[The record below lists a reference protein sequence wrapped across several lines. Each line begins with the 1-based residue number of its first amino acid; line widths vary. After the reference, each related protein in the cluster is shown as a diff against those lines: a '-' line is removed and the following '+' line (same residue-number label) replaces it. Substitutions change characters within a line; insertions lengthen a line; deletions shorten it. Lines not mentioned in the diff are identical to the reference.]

1 MLAAIGVD
9 SMEGLL
15 RDIPESLRI
24 PRLELTDGLS
34 EFETIAQVT
43 SLAARNR
50 VFADRLTFRGG
61 GVYRRFIPAAVAA
74 VTSKPEFYTAYTPYQ
89 PEASQGTLQAIYE
102 FQTLIAELT
111 ALDVANA
118 SLYDGATAVA
128 EAAMMAHVHTGRNE
142 VLVAG
147 YVHPE
152 YVEVLRGFSEG
163 RGIKVKKGSEPTAK
177 TAAVVFQRPDFLG
190 LLVDARDLTQR
201 AHDVG
206 ALAIAC
212 VDPISLA
219 LLAPPGEYGADIAV
233 GEGQQLGLSPSYGGP
248 HVGFVAC
255 RKELVRRLPGRLIGT
270 SHDAEGRRGFVLTLT
285 AREQHIRREKATSNI
300 CTNHSLCA
308 LAASVYMTYLAAE
321 RACATPTRR
330 GCHRSGARGSLPY
343 RAPAVSAPHLAE
355 AERARSHAPL
365 QQARLDELL
374 DQRAVLPIGQLHH
387 EVQPRRQ
394 RSRGGSAWVFRP
406 TPISGGG
413 QRPGRA
419 RADVA
424 SRAGLV
430 RGGRSRSSHPAAGCR
445 RPRRVDRAAHDPGLP
460 PLSRRSPDRSPRP
473 RFSPRDESGQRR
485 PQWIPGRGGGFRPG
499 RAHQPGR
506 LGVEALE

>member
-1 MLAAIGVD
+1 MLAEIGVD
-9 SMEGLL
+9 SMEALL

-24 PRLELTDGLS
+24 PRLELSNGLS

-128 EAAMMAHVHTGRNE
+128 EAAMMASVHTGRKE
-142 VLVAG
+142 VLVVG

-152 YVEVLRGFSEG
+152 YVDVLRAFGEG
-163 RGIKVKKGSEPTAK
+163 RGIKVRKGAEPNAK
-177 TAAVVFQRPDFLG
+177 TAAVIFQQPDFLG
-190 LLVDARDLTQR
+190 LLVDAPDLVRR
-201 AHDVG
+201 AHDAG

-219 LLAPPGEYGADIAV
+219 VLAPPGEYGADIAV
-233 GEGQQLGLSPSYGGP
+233 GEGQQLGLTPSYGGP
-248 HVGFVAC
+248 HVGFMSC
-255 RKELVRRLPGRLIGT
+255 RKELVRRLPGRLIGS
-270 SHDAEGRRGFVLTLT
+270 SHDAQGRRGFVLTLT

-308 LAASVYMTYLAAE
+308 LAASVYMTYMGAAGMRQVAEVSFKRAHALAERLAA
-321 RACATPTRR
+321 
-330 GCHRSGARGSLPY
+330 LPGWE
-343 RAPAVSAPHLAE
+343 P
-355 AERARSHAPL
+355 
-365 QQARLDELL
+365 
-374 DQRAVLPIGQLHH
+374 
-387 EVQPRRQ
+387 
-394 RSRGGSAWVFRP
+394 VF
-406 TPISGGG
+406 
-413 QRPGRA
+413 
-419 RADVA
+419 
-424 SRAGLV
+424 
-430 RGGRSRSSHPAAGCR
+430 
-445 RPRRVDRAAHDPGLP
+445 
-460 PLSRRSPDRSPRP
+460 PDRQFFSEFPIRVPKAATMNRKLARQGILGGVDVGRWYRELKGVHTFTCTEVNDPRAI
-473 RFSPRDESGQRR
+473 DDL
-485 PQWIPGRGGGFRPG
+485 I
-499 RAHQPGR
+499 
-506 LGVEALE
+506 EAVRS

>member
-1 MLAAIGVD
+1 MLAAVGVD

-15 RDIPESLRI
+15 VDIPQSLRI
-24 PRLELTDGLS
+24 PRLELPDGLS
-34 EFETIAQVT
+34 EFETMSEIG

-128 EAAMMAHVHTGRNE
+128 EAAMMASVHTGRKE

-147 YVHPE
+147 YLHPE
-152 YVEVLRGFSEG
+152 YVDVLRAFSEG
-163 RGIKVKKGSEPTAK
+163 RGIKVRKGSEPNAR
-177 TAAVVFQRPDFLG
+177 TAAVIFQQPDFLG
-190 LLVDARDLTQR
+190 LLEDAPGLTRR
-201 AHDVG
+201 AHDAG
-206 ALAIAC
+206 ALAVAC

-233 GEGQQLGLSPSYGGP
+233 GEGQQLGLAPSYGGP
-248 HVGFVAC
+248 HVGFMAC
-255 RKELVRRLPGRLIGT
+255 RKELVRRLPGRLVGT

-308 LAASVYMTYLAAE
+308 LAASVYITYMGADGMRQVAEVSFKRAHTLAERLAALPGWEIAFPE
-321 RACATPTRR
+321 RQFLNEFPIRVPRSAAINRKLARR
-330 GCHRSGARGSLPY
+330 GILGGLEVHRWFRGLKDVLTFTCTEVNDPQ
-343 RAPAVSAPHLAE
+343 AIDQLVEAVS
-355 AERARSHAPL
+355 
-365 QQARLDELL
+365 
-374 DQRAVLPIGQLHH
+374 
-387 EVQPRRQ
+387 
-394 RSRGGSAWVFRP
+394 
-406 TPISGGG
+406 
-413 QRPGRA
+413 
-419 RADVA
+419 
-424 SRAGLV
+424 
-430 RGGRSRSSHPAAGCR
+430 
-445 RPRRVDRAAHDPGLP
+445 
-460 PLSRRSPDRSPRP
+460 
-473 RFSPRDESGQRR
+473 
-485 PQWIPGRGGGFRPG
+485 
-499 RAHQPGR
+499 
-506 LGVEALE
+506 

>member
-15 RDIPESLRI
+15 VDIPASLRI
-24 PRLELTDGLS
+24 PSLELPDGLS
-34 EFETIAQVT
+34 EFEPMARVT

-50 VFADRLTFRGG
+50 VFPDRLTFRGG

-128 EAAMMAHVHTGRNE
+128 EAAMMASVQTGRKE

-152 YVEVLRGFSEG
+152 YVEVLRAFSDG
-163 RGIKVKKGSEPTAK
+163 RGIKVRKGSEANAK
-177 TAAVVFQRPDFLG
+177 PAAIIFQQPDFLG
-190 LLVDARDLTQR
+190 LLIDAADLTRR

-219 LLAPPGEYGADIAV
+219 VLAPPGEYGADIAV

-248 HVGFVAC
+248 HVGFIAC

-270 SHDAEGRRGFVLTLT
+270 SHDANGRRGFVLTLT
-285 AREQHIRREKATSNI
+285 ARDQHIRREKATSNI

-308 LAASVYMTYLAAE
+308 LAASVYMTYMGAEGMRQVAEVSFKRGHALAERLAALPGWEMAFPE
-321 RACATPTRR
+321 RQFLNEFPIRVPKGSTVLRKLARKSILGGLDVHRWFRELKGVLTFACTEVND
-330 GCHRSGARGSLPY
+330 AR
-343 RAPAVSAPHLAE
+343 A
-355 AERARSHAPL
+355 
-365 QQARLDELL
+365 LDEL
-374 DQRAVLPIGQLHH
+374 
-387 EVQPRRQ
+387 
-394 RSRGGSAWVFRP
+394 
-406 TPISGGG
+406 
-413 QRPGRA
+413 
-419 RADVA
+419 
-424 SRAGLV
+424 
-430 RGGRSRSSHPAAGCR
+430 
-445 RPRRVDRAAHDPGLP
+445 
-460 PLSRRSPDRSPRP
+460 
-473 RFSPRDESGQRR
+473 
-485 PQWIPGRGGGFRPG
+485 
-499 RAHQPGR
+499 
-506 LGVEALE
+506 VEALAS